1 MKRGFKS
8 EALREAIANDP
19 NAASSL
25 RAYDEPPVPA
35 NPLNQ
40 EVSSI
45 PVSENLRSETSVHDR
60 GMIKPPAVGGHRS
73 QGIHVYGSDDDIV
86 DKLDATVRRD
96 RRVLGIRQKT
106 GYSLFVR
113 AGLRALDDILTNDP
127 KAFRS
132 YLAQALKER
141 V

>member
-8 EALREAIANDP
+8 EALREAIASDP

-25 RAYDEPPVPA
+25 RAYDEPPIPTHQ
-35 NPLNQ
+35 LNR

-45 PVSENLRSETSVHDR
+45 PVSERLRSEMSVNDTD
-60 GMIKPPAVGGHRS
+60 ITKPTAVGGHRS

-141 V
+141 I